1 MNSKYPELCKH
12 YSTALRKDL
21 KSPPTESIFNITG
34 TEERWIDA
42 RRLGRRAAK
51 LGLTIAELA
60 RVHTIALIEG
70 GNDTKSTLSS
80 EVRLERSG
88 AFFASVLLPFDEA
101 LRHEREANLHMTQR
115 TKELAIAN
123 HLLEGE
129 ISQRKAV
136 EESLRTSEKATSDL
150 LTESRI
156 LQKELRHLSRQLLD
170 GLEEE
175 RKRISR
181 ELHDVVAQMLV
192 GININLAT
200 LRSKNTANTAD
211 LNQRILDAQKLLE
224 DSVHTVNSFAR
235 DLRPTVLDDLGLI
248 PALRGYLEG
257 FQERTGIQANIAADP
272 GVERLSASGRT
283 TLFRVAQESLSNVFH
298 HAKASQVEIRL
309 QLQGSLVTMEIK
321 DNGIGFE
328 VGSLTPTDS
337 RIRLGLLGMR
347 ERVEMVEGTFAVTS
361 ALGKQTTVRV
371 TIPVGSS
378 SPQPK
383 PSRRTKA
390 DS

>member
-1 MNSKYPELCKH
+1 MNRKFPELCKH
-12 YSTALRKDL
+12 YASALRKDL
-21 KSPPTESIFNITG
+21 KAPSAESNFIITG
-34 TEERWIDA
+34 FEDRWMDA

-60 RVHTIALIEG
+60 QIHTLALIEG
-70 GNDTKSTLSS
+70 IHDAKSTMSS

-88 AFFASVLLPFDEA
+88 AFFASALLPFDEA

-115 TKELAIAN
+115 TNELAAAN
-123 HLLEGE
+123 LLLEGE

-136 EESLRTSEKATSDL
+136 EESLRTSEKATSEL
-150 LTESRI
+150 LAESKT

-170 GLEEE
+170 ALEEE

-200 LRSKNTANTAD
+200 LRSKNAANAAD
-211 LNQRILDAQKLLE
+211 LNQRILDAQRLLE

-235 DLRPTVLDDLGLI
+235 DLRPTVLDDLGLL
-248 PALRGYLEG
+248 PALRGYLES
-257 FQERTGIQANIAADP
+257 FQERTGILATVTADP
-272 GVERLSASGRT
+272 GVERLNASGRT
-283 TLFRVAQESLSNVFH
+283 TLFRVAQESLSNVFL
-298 HAKASQVEIRL
+298 HAKATQVELRL
-309 QLQGSLVTMEIK
+309 LLQGSLVTMEIK

-328 VGSLTPTDS
+328 VGRLTPTDT

-347 ERVEMVEGTFAVTS
+347 ERVEMVEGTFSVTS
-361 ALGKQTTVRV
+361 TLGKQTTVRV
-371 TIPVGSS
+371 TIPVGPS

-383 PSRRTKA
+383 HSRRTKA
-390 DS
+390 AS